1 MARPTGGVLA
11 LVQRC
16 IREALLW
23 WASTGEVGLQG
34 RAYEMSEGKKFV
46 KEKIAK
52 IFLVLA

>member
-46 KEKIAK
+46 NEKIAK